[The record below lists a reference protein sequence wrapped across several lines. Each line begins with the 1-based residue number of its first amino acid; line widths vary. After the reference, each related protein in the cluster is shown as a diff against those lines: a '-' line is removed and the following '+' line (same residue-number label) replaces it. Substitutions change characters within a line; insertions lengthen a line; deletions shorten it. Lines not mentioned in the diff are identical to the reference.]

1 MKTIKVLVFEPMTK
15 PYVKE
20 IEDTLEAK
28 QALVGGLIEPIYF
41 FDDVIIV
48 ANEEAKLI
56 SRNPA
61 NFIIENEA
69 GEIVDTIY
77 GPAFLCCD
85 GEEDFTS
92 ITDEL
97 VKKYESKFKRI
108 RGMLGF
114 STFIVIPDEYLL
126 KKKDNKNV

>member
-1 MKTIKVLVFEPMTK
+1 MKVLVFKPMTK
-15 PYVKE
+15 PYVEE

-56 SRNPA
+56 NRNPA

-69 GEIVDTIY
+69 GEIVDAIY
-77 GPAFLCCD
+77 GPAFICCD

-97 VKKYESKFKRI
+97 VEKYKNKFKRI
-108 RGMLGF
+108 RGMTGF
-114 STFIVIPDEYLL
+114 STFIVVPDEYLL
-126 KKKDNKNV
+126 AKEGN